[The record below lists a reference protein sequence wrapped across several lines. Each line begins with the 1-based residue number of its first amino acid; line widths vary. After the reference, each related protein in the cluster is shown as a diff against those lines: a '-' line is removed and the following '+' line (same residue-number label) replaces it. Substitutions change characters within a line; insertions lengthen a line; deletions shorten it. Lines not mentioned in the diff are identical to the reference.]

1 MKRQLDRLLRI
12 RQLLENLS
20 HLELERKTAEVRQ
33 LERGAERQRR
43 LALTARSGA
52 LARLERAG
60 TEGTPAWLVGMADA
74 DILCWKRARLAANAA
89 ARRPAMEAA
98 RRELLARRLE
108 RRQAETLAAA
118 AAAIREKTQRRREQ
132 NQVDDWF
139 QGRAARSRLISD

>member
-12 RQLLENLS
+12 RQMLENLS

-33 LERGAERQRR
+33 LEQGAERQRR
-43 LALTARSGA
+43 LALTAGQSTLA
-52 LARLERAG
+52 LLEAG
-60 TEGTPAWLVGMADA
+60 SAEGTPAWLVGMADA
-74 DILCWKRARLAANAA
+74 DILRWKRARLAMRAA
-89 ARRPAMEAA
+89 ARKPALEAA

-118 AAAIREKTQRRREQ
+118 RAVASEKMQRRREQ

-139 QGRAARSRLISD
+139 QSRAARMRPDSD